1 MDKVL
6 IFIIGVLLVIGTYIA
21 GILLGGL
28 LWGVI
33 LYAILKII
41 GIGVVGGYVV
51 TFQLTFV
58 VGVLITLIKSIISGG
73 GRNRG

>member
-1 MDKVL
+1 MDKIL
-6 IFIIGVLLVIGTYIA
+6 GFILAVLLVVGTYIV

-33 LYAILKII
+33 IFAILKII

-51 TFQLTFV
+51 TFQLTFAF
-58 VGVLITLIKSIISGG
+58 GVLLTLIKTIIFGG